1 MIPIV
6 IAGMAVARLVAPVI
20 AKKLIREGLAKPAA
34 KAAKVSPSKPIT
46 SMNEL
51 PKFLMKPLRP
61 KPTVK
66 TKKGTPRADAAA
78 ERKALMA
85 RTQKN
90 RNQIANAK
98 NKARS
103 PNSSVATNKPMSVV
117 DRAKQE
123 MSIAGESASKI
134 RGAEQ
139 ARGSLSKVPSGQ
151 KGMRLPSKGETVK
164 RKAGGKIMSGDDLVR
179 GCYD

>member
-46 SMNEL
+46 SMNQL
-51 PKFLMKPLRP
+51 PNNLIKPP
-61 KPTVK
+61 KPSTPSVNTGKRTVSQSK
-66 TKKGTPRADAAA
+66 
-78 ERKALMA
+78 ELMA
-85 RTQKN
+85 RTKKN
-90 RNQIANAK
+90 RNQVAKAK

-103 PNSSVATNKPMSVV
+103 PNTSVATKKPLS
-117 DRAKQE
+117 AYQE
-123 MSIAGESASKI
+123 MRIAGESASKI

>member
-34 KAAKVSPSKPIT
+34 KAAKVRPSKPIT

-103 PNSSVATNKPMSVV
+103 PKSSVATKKPLS
-117 DRAKQE
+117 AYQE
-123 MSIAGESASKI
+123 MRIAGESASKI

>member
-20 AKKLIREGLAKPAA
+20 AKKLIREGIAKPAA

-46 SMNEL
+46 SMNQL
-51 PKFLMKPLRP
+51 PNNLIKPP
-61 KPTVK
+61 KPSTPSVNTGKRTVSQSK
-66 TKKGTPRADAAA
+66 
-78 ERKALMA
+78 ELMA
-85 RTQKN
+85 RTKKN
-90 RNQIANAK
+90 RNQVAEAK

>member
-6 IAGMAVARLVAPVI
+6 IAGMAARLVAPVI
-20 AKKLIREGLAKPAA
+20 AKKLIKEGLAKLAP
-34 KAAKVSPSKPIT
+34 KTAKVSTSKPIT
-46 SMNEL
+46 SMNQL
-51 PKFLMKPLRP
+51 PNNLIKPP
-61 KPTVK
+61 KPSTPSVNTGKRTVSQSK
-66 TKKGTPRADAAA
+66 
-78 ERKALMA
+78 ELMA
-85 RTQKN
+85 RTKKN
-90 RNQIANAK
+90 RNQVAKAK